1 LGCGVGCG
9 SGWGQTPP
17 RPSTKGRAGTT
28 IAPLTDVLVIAGPAG
43 VGKTCTANE
52 VSQQLRAAGV
62 AHAVVDTDALDD
74 VYPVPADQWRITER
88 NLAAVWRT
96 YTELGVDRLILTG
109 VYMHRDSELEWIR
122 RATAPDRLTLVELT
136 ASDATLMERVQ
147 AREIGT
153 ALDDQRKRTLRQVG
167 ELEAER
173 SPQVL
178 LVETD
183 GRSVVSTAGRIVALL
198 DWA

>member
-1 LGCGVGCG
+1 MSVTWVAARVG
-9 SGWGQTPP
+9 GQTPGGV
-17 RPSTKGRAGTT
+17 RPSVSHGTT
-28 IAPLTDVLVIAGPAG
+28 IAHLTDLLVIAGPAG

-74 VYPVPADQWRITER
+74 VYPVPAEQWRITER

-96 YTELGVDRLILTG
+96 YSDLGVDRLILTG
-109 VYMHRDSELEWIR
+109 VYMHRDSQLAWIR
-122 RATAPDRLTLVELT
+122 RATAADRLTLVELT

-147 AREIGT
+147 GREIGS
-153 ALDDQRKRTLRQVG
+153 ALDDQRMRTLRQAG
-167 ELEAER
+167 ELKAER
-173 SPQVL
+173 SPDVL
-178 LVETD
+178 LIETD
-183 GRSVVSTAGRIVALL
+183 RRSVVSTAGRIVALL